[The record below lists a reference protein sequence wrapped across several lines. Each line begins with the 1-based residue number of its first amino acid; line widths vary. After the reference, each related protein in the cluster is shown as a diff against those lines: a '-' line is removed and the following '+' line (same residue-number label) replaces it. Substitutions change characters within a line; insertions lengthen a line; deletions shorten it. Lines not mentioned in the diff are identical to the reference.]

1 MKFFIVSLWLT
12 LSTITMAWGQTQ
24 LRVMIQDA
32 ETGKPLPGATVI
44 INPGRIGAAA
54 DTSGRLVLTV
64 PTPGRYAL
72 TSSFVGYKNQT
83 DSLTLPGLDSLT
95 VRLAPEGEELEEVV
109 ITTTRSNRS
118 IDDTPTRIEAIAGEE
133 LEEKANMRPG
143 DITVQL
149 NESTGIQVQQT
160 SPVSANANIRIQ
172 GLDGRYTQI
181 LQDGLP
187 LYSGFAA
194 GLSILQI
201 PPLNLRQVEVIKGSA

>member
-1 MKFFIVSLWLT
+1 MKFFIVSLGLT
-12 LSTITMAWGQTQ
+12 LSTIAVAWGQTALQ
-24 LRVMIQDA
+24 VTIQDA
-32 ETGKPLPGATVI
+32 ATGRPLIGATALL
-44 INPGRIGAAA
+44 NPGRIGAAA
-54 DTSGRLVLTV
+54 DTSGRLVLAV
-64 PTPGRYAL
+64 PTAGRYAL
-72 TSSFVGYKNQT
+72 TCSFVGYQTRT
-83 DSLTLPGLDSLT
+83 DSLMLPGLDSLT
-95 VRLAPEGEELEEVV
+95 VQLTPEGEELEEVV
-109 ITTTRSNRS
+109 VTSTRSNRS
-118 IDDTPTRIEAIAGEE
+118 IDDIPTRIEVIIGEE

-143 DITVQL
+143 DIRMQL

-201 PPLNLRQVEVIKGSA
+201 PPLNLCQVEVI